1 MTTIKT
7 HMIKIGNSRGL
18 RIPKFAIEQLKLGEE
33 VEIEIQPTQ
42 LVIRSVHQVRQGWED
57 QFMVMA
63 ANGDDRLLD
72 EEAVTLTSWDD
83 EEWEWS

>member
-7 HMIKIGNSRGL
+7 HMVKIGNSRGL
-18 RIPKFAIEQLKLGEE
+18 RIPKFAIEQLNLGEE

-42 LVIRSVHQVRQGWED
+42 LVIRPAHQTRQGWEE
-57 QFMVMA
+57 QFVRMA
-63 ANGDDRLLD
+63 ASGDDRLLD
-72 EEAVTLTSWDD
+72 EESSTLTSWDE

>member
-7 HMIKIGNSRGL
+7 HMVKIGNSRGL
-18 RIPKFAIEQLKLGEE
+18 RIPKFAIEQLNLGEE
-33 VEIEIQPTQ
+33 VEMEIQPTQ
-42 LVIRSVHQVRQGWED
+42 LIIRSVQHVRHGWEE
-57 QFMVMA
+57 QFKRMA

-72 EEAVTLTSWDD
+72 EDAVTLTSWDD